1 MRRGLFRPGP
11 AVSAPGA
18 ERQTR
23 AQGADGGLRILK
35 EKKQGVAR

>member
-1 MRRGLFRPGP
+1 MRRGLFRPGR
-11 AVSAPGA
+11 AVSARGA
-18 ERQTR
+18 ECQKQ